1 MTLEELEYANRERLP
16 ICLNKNHSF
25 HMAKEESIPHILET
39 EGVGNPYWEKHGEN
53 IIIYNMRMSY
63 DDENGYLTI
72 ERSNRDD
79 CGFTSD
85 CFDICNEIIL
95 PERISEL
102 L

>member
-25 HMAKEESIPHILET
+25 HMTKEESIPHILET
-39 EGVGNPYWEKHGEN
+39 GDFSNPYWEKHGEN
-53 IIIYNMRMSY
+53 IIIYNMAMHLN
-63 DDENGYLTI
+63 ENGVLTI

-85 CFDICNEIIL
+85 CFDICNEVIL